1 MWAAGEEGLVVDRS
15 KPRSIFVA
23 EKSEDATVAKAN
35 LVVEHLKNIDIAC
48 DDARLSAVE
57 KIRRVKEEVE
67 KAKDC
72 LKRLSLPR
80 PAQRRDRPPSVPG
93 APSRKPWTVD
103 DLLIGLLL
111 AMMVP
116 LCQVFAAVSHWHP
129 YLTPFV
135 TPRNCGSKKDW
146 N

>member
-1 MWAAGEEGLVVDRS
+1 VMWAAGEEGLVVDRS

-72 LKRLSLPR
+72 LKRLSLP
-80 PAQRRDRPPSVPG
+80 
-93 APSRKPWTVD
+93 
-103 DLLIGLLL
+103 
-111 AMMVP
+111 VP
-116 LCQVFAAVSHWHP
+116 LNDAIGRPQFPARLPENPGRSTIC
-129 YLTPFV
+129 
-135 TPRNCGSKKDW
+135 
-146 N
+146 